1 MLVLATGFWS
11 LSFPTMKALTIAQQN
26 LLPESSTWFISSLCI
41 AYRFGAAAL
50 VMVLFS
56 ARTLRGLTGSEV
68 WEGVGMGVF
77 GSAGILFQMDG
88 LAYTSAS
95 TSAFLTQCYCLIIP
109 LWIAL
114 EERRWPPGIVV
125 LSCLMVIAGVAVLS
139 GVNWQTLRLG
149 RGEVETLVAA
159 VIFTG
164 QILWL
169 QRPKFAA
176 NSVTH
181 FTTIMFVVMTLCCL
195 PVACMTTQHPRD
207 WVLAY
212 NSPAIL
218 SFMALLVLFC
228 TLGGYLLMNYW
239 QPHLPATQAGLIYCA
254 EPLFVS
260 LVAMFL
266 PGWLSRMAG
275 IDYPN
280 ERVGIN
286 LLLGGGLIT
295 GANLLIQMGGGSP
308 DGAVVPPPAPAKP
321 EVT

>member
-26 LLPESSTWFISSLCI
+26 LLPESSTWFICSLCI

-50 VMVLFS
+50 VMLALS
-56 ARTLRGLTGSEV
+56 ARTLRGLTPLEV
-68 WEGVGMGVF
+68 WEGAGMGVF

-114 EERRWPPGIVV
+114 EERRWPPASV
-125 LSCLMVIAGVAVLS
+125 LVSCLMVVGGVAVLS

-159 VIFTG
+159 LLFTG

-169 QRPKFAA
+169 QRSKFAP
-176 NSVTH
+176 NKVTH
-181 FTTIMFVVMTLCCL
+181 FTAVMFVVMTLCCL
-195 PVACMTTQHPRD
+195 PVACATTQHSRD
-207 WVLAY
+207 WILAY
-212 NSPAIL
+212 DSVAIL
-218 SFMALLVLFC
+218 SFMALLVLVC

-239 QPHLPATQAGLIYCA
+239 QPHLSATQAGLIYCA

-260 LVAMFL
+260 LVALFL
-266 PGWLSRMAG
+266 PGWLSRIAG

-280 ERVGIN
+280 ERIGAN
-286 LLLGGGLIT
+286 LLVGGGLIT
-295 GANLLIQMGGGSP
+295 GANLLIQMKGVPSGGG
-308 DGAVVPPPAPAKP
+308 AMPPPACATP